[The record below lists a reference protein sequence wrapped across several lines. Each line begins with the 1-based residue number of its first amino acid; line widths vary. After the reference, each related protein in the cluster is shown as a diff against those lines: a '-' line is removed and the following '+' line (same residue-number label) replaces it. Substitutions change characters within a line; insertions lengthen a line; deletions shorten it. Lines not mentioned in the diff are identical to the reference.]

1 MVYKFRLLS
10 DEAEDFRRDIEIDS
24 EASFHDLHK
33 AILESVAYKDDQMT
47 SFFICNNSWIKEVEI
62 TLEDMGSR
70 SDEDNHVMADTII
83 GDLIEDEKQRLVY
96 VFDPLGDRVFYM
108 ELSKIEFGKDIDAP
122 RCVKS
127 VGEPPTQTL
136 DFDELM
142 NKNPIVS
149 ATGEEDLDDDFYGSD
164 DYNDEDLDGL
174 DLDNIAD
181 VSSIDDLY

>member
-1 MVYKFRLLS
+1 MS
-10 DEAEDFRRDIEIDS
+10 DEAENFRRDIEIDS
-24 EASFHDLHK
+24 EASFHELHK
-33 AILESVAYKDDQMT
+33 AILEAVGYPDDQMT
-47 SFFICNNSWIKEVEI
+47 SFFICNNNWIKETEI

-70 SDEDNHVMADTII
+70 SDEDNYVMSETII
-83 GDLIEDEKQRLVY
+83 GDLVEEEKQHLVY

-108 ELSKIEFGKDIDAP
+108 ELSKIEFGKDLESP

-127 VGEPPTQTL
+127 TGEPPVQTL

-142 NKNPIVS
+142 GKNPVAS
-149 ATGEEDLDDDFYGSD
+149 STGEEDLEDFYGSD
-164 DYNDEDLDGL
+164 DYNEEELEGL